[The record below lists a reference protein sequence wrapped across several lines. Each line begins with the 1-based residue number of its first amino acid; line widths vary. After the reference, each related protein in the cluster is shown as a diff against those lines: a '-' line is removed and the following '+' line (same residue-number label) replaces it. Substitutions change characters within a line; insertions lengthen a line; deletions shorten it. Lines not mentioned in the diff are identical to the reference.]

1 MQNPMDQFLEAMRG
15 LEKARTPLDGE
26 IPLSTRDTVLDS
38 SEQMEFDPNRR
49 EVEEDG
55 IRQEGLRR
63 LKVRR
68 QSKGHRGQTKT

>member
-26 IPLSTRDTVLDS
+26 TPPSTRDTVLDS

-55 IRQEGLRR
+55 IRAERLRR
-63 LKVRR
+63 LKVR
-68 QSKGHRGQTKT
+68 QLFKGRRGQTKT